1 MSEKYGNDFISIS
14 DEDGNEFELELLD
27 SFEVDGT
34 NYMVFLPANM
44 DEDDEDFGLVIMKT
58 VEENGEEVL
67 STLDSDEELDKV
79 YNIYME
85 RLFAEEDE
93 EADED

>member
-1 MSEKYGNDFISIS
+1 MSEEYGNDFISIS

-44 DEDDEDFGLVIMKT
+44 DEDDEDFGLVIMKI
-58 VEENGEEVL
+58 VDENGEEVL

>member
-1 MSEKYGNDFISIS
+1 MSEEYGNDFISIS

-58 VEENGEEVL
+58 VDENGEEVL